1 MVNLSSSVVI
11 AFGLLL
17 VMAAIVGTFDHKYDY
32 TRRMFKQSFEELPVA
47 FSDIKNLK
55 GTLISLQYN
64 GSHTP
69 AWILTGRWRISDS
82 NDSNNDNS
90 SLKFTANITMV
101 GPNGIGDH
109 KHKLINFKLLNQS
122 FSGSSAILK
131 GTISFT
137 TSGTDPTG
145 ISTPILNLPITIK
158 IENLRTMNI
167 DIDKKL
173 VKYHFGESPI
183 FGAVSGTSID

>member
-1 MVNLSSSVVI
+1 VNLSSSVVI

-17 VMAAIVGTFDHKYDY
+17 VTAVVVGTFDHKYDY

-55 GTLISLQYN
+55 GTLVSLQYN
-64 GSHTP
+64 GSHAP
-69 AWILTGRWRISDS
+69 AWILTGRWKISDS
-82 NDSNNDNS
+82 DVSNNDNS
-90 SLKFTANITMV
+90 ILKFTAN
-101 GPNGIGDH
+101 
-109 KHKLINFKLLNQS
+109 KHRLINFKLLNLS
-122 FSGSSAILK
+122 FSGSSATLR

-158 IENLRTMNI
+158 IENLRTMNL

-183 FGAVSGTSID
+183 YGAVSGTSID

>member
-55 GTLISLQYN
+55 GTLVSLQYN
-64 GSHTP
+64 GSHAP

-109 KHKLINFKLLNQS
+109 KHRLINFKLLNQS

-145 ISTPILNLPITIK
+145 K
-158 IENLRTMNI
+158 IGRAH
-167 DIDKKL
+167 
-173 VKYHFGESPI
+173 V
-183 FGAVSGTSID
+183 

>member
-1 MVNLSSSVVI
+1 VNLSSSVVI

-183 FGAVSGTSID
+183 FGAVSGTPID

>member
-17 VMAAIVGTFDHKYDY
+17 VVAAIVGTFDHKYDY

-55 GTLISLQYN
+55 GTLVSLQYN
-64 GSHTP
+64 GSHAP
-69 AWILTGRWRISDS
+69 AWILTGRWRISDP

-109 KHKLINFKLLNQS
+109 KHRLINFKLLNQS

>member
-1 MVNLSSSVVI
+1 VNLSSSAVI

-17 VMAAIVGTFDHKYDY
+17 VTAVVAGTFDHKYDY

-55 GTLISLQYN
+55 GTLVSLQYN
-64 GSHTP
+64 GSHAP

-82 NDSNNDNS
+82 DVSNNDNS

-101 GPNGIGDH
+101 GPNGIGEH
-109 KHKLINFKLLNQS
+109 KHRLINFKLLNLS
-122 FSGSSAILK
+122 FSGSSATLR

-145 ISTPILNLPITIK
+145 TTTPILNLPITIK
-158 IENLRTMNI
+158 IENLRTMNL

-183 FGAVSGTSID
+183 YGAVSGTAID